1 MAIIQKI
8 ASQIRPYMKENG
20 YKYSKKC
27 YYKILN
33 DMAFCIQFDMPGGL
47 VYATFFVMPLYIPCQ
62 NRYYTY
68 GNRINSLHCAKLP
81 PLAKVASDDEIE
93 KWCISLCG
101 QLEKIVFPFFQE
113 ISTPM
118 QLVNAV
124 EKDRHLI
131 GPFFSCPAI
140 HISRLKLFSYLYTE
154 DFEKLS
160 LIIKK
165 YPTVLRDSSFLAKT
179 VCDLYLEEL
188 SLVNHLMKENVQERH
203 SFCIKTIEETLHKC
217 FK

>member
-1 MAIIQKI
+1 
-8 ASQIRPYMKENG
+8 MKVN
-20 YKYSKKC
+20 
-27 YYKILN
+27 N
-33 DMAFCIQFDMPGGL
+33 
-47 VYATFFVMPLYIPCQ
+47 
-62 NRYYTY
+62 
-68 GNRINSLHCAKLP
+68 
-81 PLAKVASDDEIE
+81 EIE

-165 YPTVLRDSSFLAKT
+165 YPTVYFTGHSLGGNLATHTTIAMAQEGRNEGLWENIKGC
-179 VCDLYLEEL
+179 VNFDGPGFSEAYLIEHDE
-188 SLVNHLMKENVQERH
+188 K
-203 SFCIKTIEETLHKC
+203 IKT
-217 FK
+217 FF